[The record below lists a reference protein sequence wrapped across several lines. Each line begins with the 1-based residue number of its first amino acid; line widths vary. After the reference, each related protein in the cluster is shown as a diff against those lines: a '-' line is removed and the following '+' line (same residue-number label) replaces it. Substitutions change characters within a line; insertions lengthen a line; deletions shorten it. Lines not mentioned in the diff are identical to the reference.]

1 MKILLDTHI
10 LVWYFEDDA
19 KLSQKARTLIEDD
32 YNEIYYSLLS
42 VLEIEIKHA
51 AHPDRLSL
59 NGEKFISYC
68 QKLGFMQA
76 PLGVEHVLEIKNLNR
91 KENAPQHRDPF
102 DRLMLCQAIVED
114 MKFMTHDARIAEYM
128 TDAVCK
134 I

>member
-10 LVWYFEDDA
+10 LVWYFEDDT

-42 VLEIEIKHA
+42 VLEIEIKHT
-51 AHPDRLSL
+51 AHPDRLSID
-59 NGEKFISYC
+59 GEKFISYC
-68 QKLGFMQA
+68 QKLGFIQA
-76 PLGVEHVLEIKNLNR
+76 PLDVKHVLEIKNLIR

-102 DRLMLCQAIVED
+102 DRLLLCQAIVED
-114 MKFMTHDARIAEYM
+114 MKFMTHDARIAEYV

>member
-10 LVWYFEDDA
+10 LVWYFEDDT

-91 KENAPQHRDPF
+91 KVNTPQHRDPF

-114 MKFMTHDARIAEYM
+114 MKFMTHDERIAEYV

>member
-19 KLSQKARTLIEDD
+19 KLSQRARKLIEDD

-91 KENAPQHRDPF
+91 KVNTPQHRDPF
-102 DRLMLCQAIVED
+102 DRLLLCQAIVED
-114 MKFMTHDARIAEYM
+114 MKFMTHDARIAEYV

>member
-10 LVWYFEDDA
+10 LVWYFEDDT

-91 KENAPQHRDPF
+91 KVNTPQHRDPF

-114 MKFMTHDARIAEYM
+114 MKFMTHDARIAEYV

>member
-114 MKFMTHDARIAEYM
+114 MKFMTHDARIAEYV

>member
-128 TDAVCK
+128 TDVVCK